1 MDINKRIRELKKVAR
16 GVRVETDSILLST
29 YTYDATQIRGK
40 CFGVAFPENRE
51 ALVSVIKEASRLG
64 IPIYVRGA
72 GSGFSGGSVP
82 SGGGLVVSTEK
93 LSRIVQFDQ
102 ESFSVKVE
110 AGVINGELQR
120 FLGERG
126 YFYPPDPASME
137 FSTIGGNI
145 AENSGGPRAFKYGVT
160 RRYIRGIEWIT
171 SSGELV
177 ESAGDAVSAILIGS
191 EGTLGVVYSAE
202 LAVLPLPEAFRTA
215 LVITSDDT
223 SAMLFAH
230 RIIGSSL
237 KPSVLEFID
246 SRTMDCV
253 AEYLD
258 VELPGDRAGY
268 LFVEF
273 DGLEEEVDI
282 QFSIF
287 KTLCTTERVKLRE
300 ARGKTKRELLWKLRR
315 SISPSLAR
323 RGVTKVN
330 EDVSLPTGSLVD
342 GIKFI
347 HKLANELNLDC
358 YIFGHCGDGN
368 LHVNIMTDRRKK
380 EEMKR
385 VETFVNKLFEKVVE
399 LDGSLSGE
407 HGIGLTKSPYLRLL
421 MSEDQIDF
429 ERSVSDVI
437 EQVGILNPGKYFDL
451 IDDKGS

>member
-1 MDINKRIRELKKVAR
+1 MDIQKRIRELKKVVK
-16 GVRVETDSILLST
+16 GVKVETDSIFLST
-29 YTYDATQIRGK
+29 YTYDATQIRGE

-51 ALVSVIKEASRLG
+51 ALVNVVREASRLG
-64 IPIYVRGA
+64 IPLYIRGA
-72 GSGFSGGSVP
+72 GSGFSGGAVP
-82 SGGGLVVSTEK
+82 SGGGLVVSIEK
-93 LSRIVQFDQ
+93 LSRIIKFDPD
-102 ESFSVKVE
+102 SFSVKVE
-110 AGVINGELQR
+110 AGIINGELQR
-120 FLGERG
+120 FLGEKG
-126 YFYPPDPASME
+126 YFYPPDPASMD

-160 RRYIRGIEWIT
+160 RRYIRTIEWIT
-171 SSGELV
+171 SSGELI
-177 ESAGDAVSAILIGS
+177 EGTDDAVSAILIGS
-191 EGTLGVVYSAE
+191 EGTLGVIYSAE

-223 SAMLFAH
+223 SAMLFAQ
-230 RIIGSSL
+230 RIIESSL
-237 KPSVLEFID
+237 TPSVLEFID

-258 VELPGDRAGY
+258 VELRGEMAGY

-273 DGLEEEVDI
+273 DGLKEEVDT
-282 QFSIF
+282 QFSLF
-287 KTLCTTERVKLRE
+287 KILCTTERMQLRE
-300 ARGKTKRELLWKLRR
+300 ARSETERELLWKLRR

-342 GIKFI
+342 GIQFI
-347 HKLANELNLDC
+347 HELASELALDC
-358 YIFGHCGDGN
+358 YVFGHCGDGN

-385 VETFVNKLFEKVVE
+385 VEVFVSKLFKKVVE

-421 MSEDQIDF
+421 MSEEQIYF
-429 ERSVSDVI
+429 ERSISNVI
-437 EQVGILNPGKYFDL
+437 EPSGVLNPGKYFD
-451 IDDKGS
+451 INR